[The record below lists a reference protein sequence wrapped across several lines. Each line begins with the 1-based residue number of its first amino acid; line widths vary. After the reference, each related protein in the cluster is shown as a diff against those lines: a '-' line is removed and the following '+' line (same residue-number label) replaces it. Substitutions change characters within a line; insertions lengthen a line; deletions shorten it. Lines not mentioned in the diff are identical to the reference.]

1 MTDDEI
7 PCTVFRMDTLD
18 WNSSVKYIKARSV
31 IVKDAWTKKNL
42 FIVSLN
48 QHIRYICQASSFVN
62 IGLGLQTQIWQL
74 NCGKSKFKSFTRS
87 FRSMTLRHLNHE
99 FHILVI

>member
-1 MTDDEI
+1 MIKSDNLAVLLVVVMTDDEI

-48 QHIRYICQASSFVN
+48 QHIRYICQASYFVN

-74 NCGKSKFKSFTRS
+74 NCGKRGNSS
-87 FRSMTLRHLNHE
+87 HLLGH
-99 FHILVI
+99 LGQ

>member
-7 PCTVFRMDTLD
+7 PCTVFRMDSLD
-18 WNSSVKYIKARSV
+18 WHRSVKYIKARSV

-48 QHIRYICQASSFVN
+48 QHIRYICKTSCHL
-62 IGLGLQTQIWQL
+62 IGFADSDLAIDLWEER
-74 NCGKSKFKSFTRS
+74 KFTSFTWS
-87 FRSMTLRHLNHE
+87 FRSNYDLKT
-99 FHILVI
+99 IKS

>member
-7 PCTVFRMDTLD
+7 PCTVFRMDSLD
-18 WNSSVKYIKARSV
+18 WHRSVKYIKARSV

-48 QHIRYICQASSFVN
+48 QHIRYICKTSCFAN
-62 IGLGLQTQIWQL
+62 IRLGLQTQIWQL
-74 NCGKSKFKSFTRS
+74 TCRRRGNSHRLLGHLGQI
-87 FRSMTLRHLNHE
+87 MT
-99 FHILVI
+99 